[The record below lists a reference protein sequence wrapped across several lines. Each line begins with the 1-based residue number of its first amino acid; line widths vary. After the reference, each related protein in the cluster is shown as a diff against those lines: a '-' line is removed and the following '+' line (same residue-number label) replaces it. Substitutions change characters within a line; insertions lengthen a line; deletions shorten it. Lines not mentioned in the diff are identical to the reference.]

1 MLKSLEQESE
11 RLARSWLRHDAAMLR
26 DYLVAGV
33 EDPRINLQSILS
45 RHFLIR
51 ALSGDRFHALMM
63 EECRFG
69 AAMNWLMRFA
79 ADEEEAVAV
88 LHALRTGADNAEGVE
103 VPRFVLSTFRGVPTE
118 VAGLVAPN
126 YIESFLAA
134 ADGEVMNTFCGLWRQ
149 ILVPGG
155 AEPQDGVAAGH
166 GEARDGDTRMNAP
179 AAARMSVLEPG
190 CGSAND
196 YRFLDASGIAP
207 LIDYTGFDL
216 CRKNVENACAL
227 FPNVRFQEGNLFSID
242 APNASYD
249 LCFLHDVLEHLS
261 LEGLDAAMGELCRV
275 TRLGLCLGCFNVDE
289 ITEHVVVPVDD
300 YYWNRLSLGHLRQTA
315 ARHGFDSRAIHVGT
329 FLREQFGCAYT
340 HNPNAYALILW
351 RG

>member
-11 RLARSWLRHDAAMLR
+11 KLARSWLRHEAAMLR

-51 ALSGDRFHALMM
+51 ALSGDRFQVLMKQ
-63 EECRFG
+63 ECRFG
-69 AAMNWLMRFA
+69 AVMNWLRQFV
-79 ADEEEAVAV
+79 ADEEESLSV
-88 LHALRTGADNAEGVE
+88 LHALRTGADNAEGME
-103 VPRFVLSTFRGVPTE
+103 VPRFVLSTFRGLPADLGGIV
-118 VAGLVAPN
+118 VPN

-134 ADGEVMNTFCGLWRQ
+134 EREVLNTFCPLWRRT
-149 ILVPGG
+149 LVLADVKPRD
-155 AEPQDGVAAGH
+155 ANARTNAA
-166 GEARDGDTRMNAP
+166 AP
-179 AAARMSVLEPG
+179 AGLSVLEPG

-216 CRKNVENACAL
+216 CRTNVENARVL

-242 APNASYD
+242 ASNASYD

-261 LEGLDAAMGELCRV
+261 LEGLQSAVDELCRV
-275 TRLGLCLGCFNVDE
+275 TRLGLCIGCFNVDE
-289 ITEHVVVPVDD
+289 IGEHVVVPVED
-300 YYWNRLSLGHLRQTA
+300 YYWNRLSLGRLRQMA
-315 ARHGFDSRAIHVGT
+315 AQHGFGSRAIHIGT
-329 FLREQFGCAYT
+329 FLREQFGCGYT
-340 HNPNAYALILW
+340 HNPNAYTLILW